1 MRLIALMVAPSSIRT
16 RPSDELHPL
25 ATARSD
31 VPAGLVVFL
40 VALPLCLGI
49 AMASGAPLVSG
60 LVAGIVG
67 GLVVPAVSRAPLSV
81 SGPAAGLTAIVLA
94 GVADL
99 GGFKAF
105 LVATVLAGL
114 LQMGLGALKA
124 GGLGALV
131 PSSVIKGMLAAIGL
145 ILILKQLPHALGY
158 DVETFGSDAF
168 LAPTGENTFSLITH
182 ALASIE
188 WGAVLVAALSLAFL
202 VLWPKTPFGKLP
214 FLPAALVAVLVGTGV
229 NLALVSFAP
238 EFALGATHLVSLPE
252 VDGPAGLW
260 AALHSPDWSALT
272 NPATWTVAVTIALVA
287 SIETLLS
294 VEAVDGLDPQR
305 RATPTSRELV
315 AQGLGNTVSGL
326 LGGLPITS
334 VIVRSSA
341 NVSAGGRTR
350 LSAVVHGVL
359 LFGAVLYLSPYI
371 MMVPLACLAAVLL
384 QVGYKLVRPSLV
396 RRLWSHGL
404 EQFVPFATTVVA
416 ILFTD
421 LLRGVMVGLVVGLVF
436 VLRNKA
442 HRTFTLVDEGEQVVL
457 HINKDVSFI
466 HVPALLGVLRGL
478 PDGTRLKID
487 ATGAEFIDF
496 DIREKL
502 ADFVE
507 SAPLRG
513 IEVELEGVYPD
524 MNTRSVGR
532 KVVPVVRKAE
542 AATLVET

>member
-1 MRLIALMVAPSSIRT
+1 MTMPAPPALPR
-16 RPSDELHPL
+16 RPDDALHPL
-25 ATARSD
+25 QTARAD
-31 VPAGLVVFL
+31 LPAGLVVFL

-49 AMASGAPLVSG
+49 ALASGAPLISG

-67 GLVVPAVSRAPLSV
+67 GLVVPIVSRAPLSV
-81 SGPAAGLTAIVLA
+81 SGPAAGLTAIVLT
-94 GVADL
+94 GVNDL
-99 GGFKAF
+99 GGFEAF

-114 LQMGLGALKA
+114 LQAGLGALRA

-145 ILILKQLPHALGY
+145 ILILKQLPHAVGY
-158 DVETFGSDAF
+158 DVESFGADAF

-182 ALASIE
+182 ALSAFE
-188 WGAVLVAALSLAFL
+188 RGAVLISALAL
-202 VLWPKTPFGKLP
+202 VVLIVWPKTPFGKLP
-214 FLPAALVAVLVGTGV
+214 FLPGPLVVVLMGTGV
-229 NLALVSFAP
+229 NMALLKYAP
-238 EFALGATHLVSLPE
+238 EMALAPTHLVSLPE

-260 AALHSPDWSALT
+260 AALHGPDWSALA

-294 VEAVDGLDPQR
+294 VEAVDGLDPLR

-341 NVSAGGRTR
+341 NVTAGGKSR
-350 LSAVVHGVL
+350 LSAVVHSAL
-359 LFGAVLYLSPYI
+359 LLGAVLFLGPYI
-371 MMVPLACLAAVLL
+371 MMVPLACLAAILL

-396 RRLWSHGL
+396 KKLWGHGMD
-404 EQFVPFATTVVA
+404 QFIPFATTVAA

-421 LLRGVMVGLVVGLVF
+421 LLRGVLVGLVVGLVF

-442 HRTFTLVDEGEQVVL
+442 HRTFTVSTEGEQVVL
-457 HINKDVSFI
+457 QINKDVSFI

-478 PDGTRLKID
+478 PDGTRLTID
-487 ATGAEFIDF
+487 ANAAEFIDF

-502 ADFVE
+502 QDFVE

-513 IEVELEGVYPD
+513 IEVTLEGVYPT
-524 MNTRSVGR
+524 MEARRVG
-532 KVVPVVRKAE
+532 KVQAVVHEGAVAPAE
-542 AATLVET
+542 G